1 MAERKKI
8 ATVSPI
14 TKNKGGAPTKRTS
27 ENRDKLLQALRLGQS
42 LERAAQYAGMSYELL
57 RQWQAE
63 DVGLLEAIKAARSE
77 MEVAML
83 ARIEQ
88 AAAKGQWQAAAWKLE
103 RILPQNYA
111 LRRDMDLGDT
121 QVTVKMRKV
130 IARPDDLHIVTDKTA

>member
-1 MAERKKI
+1 
-8 ATVSPI
+8 
-14 TKNKGGAPTKRTS
+14 
-27 ENRDKLLQALRLGQS
+27 
-42 LERAAQYAGMSYELL
+42 MSYELL

>member
-1 MAERKKI
+1 MADRKKI

-27 ENRDKLLQALRLGQS
+27 ENRYKLLQALRLGQS